1 MAFMIGPVF
10 FMLLQTS
17 ILKGAKAAIIFDLG
31 VILGDIT
38 FILISYFGSRSLLEK
53 IKDDPRLFFIGGLVM
68 IVYGL
73 ITYIDK
79 ENKKESLETSDIID
93 VPVANNY
100 LKLFVKGFFLNFI
113 NIGVLAFWLGTVLVV
128 GPTLNMN
135 EKSIFIYFSVIILGY
150 FVTDLGKIFLAKQL
164 KDKLT
169 NNVVFRIKRVMGII
183 LIIFGVF
190 LMLKGFIPNEKI
202 NEFMN

>member
-93 VPVANNY
+93 VSASNNY
-100 LKLFVKGFFLNFI
+100 LRLFVKGFFLNFI

-169 NNVVFRIKRVMGII
+169 SNVVFRIKRVMGII

-190 LMLKGFIPNEKI
+190 LMLKGFIPNEKL

>member
-93 VPVANNY
+93 VSASNNY
-100 LKLFVKGFFLNFI
+100 LRLFVKGFFLNFI

-169 NNVVFRIKRVMGII
+169 SNVVFRIKRVMGII

>member
-79 ENKKESLETSDIID
+79 ENKKESLETSEIID

-169 NNVVFRIKRVMGII
+169 SNVVFRIKRVMGII

-190 LMLKGFIPNEKI
+190 LMLKGFIPNEKL

>member
-93 VPVANNY
+93 VSASNNY

-169 NNVVFRIKRVMGII
+169 SNVVFRIKRVMGII

-190 LMLKGFIPNEKI
+190 LMLKGFIPNEKL

>member
-93 VPVANNY
+93 VSVSNNY
-100 LKLFVKGFFLNFI
+100 PKLFVKGFFLNFI

-169 NNVVFRIKRVMGII
+169 SNVVFRIKRVMGII

-190 LMLKGFIPNEKI
+190 LMLKGFIPNEKL